1 MRIELTSGVRLTLL
15 VLGAMALAW
24 VAKHEGPAARRY
36 LKIET
41 M

>member
-1 MRIELTSGVRLTLL
+1 MKIELTPGAKLALAL
-15 VLGAMALAW
+15 LGAIVLAF
-24 VAKHEGPAARRY
+24 VAMHEGPAAKRY

>member
-1 MRIELTSGVRLTLL
+1 MKVELSTPVKLAALVVGVLL
-15 VLGAMALAW
+15 FAVIARR
-24 VAKHEGPAARRY
+24 EGPAARRY

>member
-1 MRIELTSGVRLTLL
+1 MTKRIVLL
-15 VLGAMALAW
+15 VLGVAALAF

>member
-1 MRIELTSGVRLTLL
+1 MTKRVVLL
-15 VLGAMALAW
+15 VLAVAALAF
-24 VAKHEGPAARRY
+24 VAKHEGPAAKRY

>member
-1 MRIELTSGVRLTLL
+1 MTKRIVLL
-15 VLGAMALAW
+15 VLGLAALAYA
-24 VAKHEGPAARRY
+24 AKHEGPAARRY

>member
-1 MRIELTSGVRLTLL
+1 MTKRVALL
-15 VLGAMALAW
+15 VVAAAALAF
-24 VAKHEGPAARRY
+24 VAKHEGPAAKRY

>member
-1 MRIELTSGVRLTLL
+1 MTKRLVML
-15 VLGAMALAW
+15 VVAAAALAF

>member
-1 MRIELTSGVRLTLL
+1 MTKRLALL
-15 VLGAMALAW
+15 VIAAAALAF

-36 LKIET
+36 LKIER

>member
-1 MRIELTSGVRLTLL
+1 MTKRIVLL
-15 VLGAMALAW
+15 VLGAAALAF

>member
-1 MRIELTSGVRLTLL
+1 MTKRL
-15 VLGAMALAW
+15 VLLILAAAAIAF

>member
-1 MRIELTSGVRLTLL
+1 MTKRIVLL
-15 VLGAMALAW
+15 ALGAAAIAF

>member
-1 MRIELTSGVRLTLL
+1 VSVALIVAI
-15 VLGAMALAW
+15 VLAFVAM
-24 VAKHEGPAARRY
+24 HEGPAAKRY